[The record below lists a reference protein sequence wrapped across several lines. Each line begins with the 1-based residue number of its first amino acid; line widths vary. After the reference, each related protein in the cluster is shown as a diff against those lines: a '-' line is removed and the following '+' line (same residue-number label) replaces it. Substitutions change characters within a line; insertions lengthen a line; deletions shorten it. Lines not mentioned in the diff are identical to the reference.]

1 TAHPPRPRRILARG
15 AWPARSVR
23 REVLD
28 PRSDSLSG
36 MPEVTVLH
44 NPRCSTSRAAM
55 DEAARVGV
63 PVQEVRYLDQPLDR
77 HQLLE
82 LIDRLDDPATD
93 LVRRD
98 AFFTSLGLTDA
109 DVQTADQV
117 AELLA
122 EHPRLMQRPVLIRGE
137 RAMI

>member
-1 TAHPPRPRRILARG
+1 
-15 AWPARSVR
+15 
-23 REVLD
+23 
-28 PRSDSLSG
+28 

-55 DEAARVGV
+55 EEAARVGV

-98 AFFTSLGLTDA
+98 AVFASLGLTDA

-137 RAMI
+137 RAIIGRPKDRVAAFVVDSVD